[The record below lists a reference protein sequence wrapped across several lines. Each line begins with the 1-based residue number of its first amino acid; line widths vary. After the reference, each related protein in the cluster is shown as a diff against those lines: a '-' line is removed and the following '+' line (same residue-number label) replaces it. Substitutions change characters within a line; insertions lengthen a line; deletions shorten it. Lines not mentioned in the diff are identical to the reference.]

1 MTVTVTFMAR
11 GEAVMVAVRDVVVG
25 MGARLGRPAEKVIWK
40 YRLVPERPRRLM
52 TTELASAEA
61 AYNKARCSQDPCPKT
76 YFEFASLCVAQ
87 PGVESRRRG
96 IAVFEGTC

>member
-1 MTVTVTFMAR
+1 
-11 GEAVMVAVRDVVVG
+11 
-25 MGARLGRPAEKVIWK
+25 
-40 YRLVPERPRRLM
+40 M